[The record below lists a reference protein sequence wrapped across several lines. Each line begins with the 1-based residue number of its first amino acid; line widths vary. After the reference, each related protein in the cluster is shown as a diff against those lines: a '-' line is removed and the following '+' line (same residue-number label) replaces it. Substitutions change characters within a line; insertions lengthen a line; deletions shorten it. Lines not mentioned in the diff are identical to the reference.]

1 MRFCERCGVRRL
13 ADCSIVCFAE
23 RQHDSLATTD
33 HTLYVTT
40 TGDTDTGDAA

>member
-13 ADCSIVCFAE
+13 ADCSVLCFAE

-33 HTLYVTT
+33 HTLYTSQAEDNK
-40 TGDTDTGDAA
+40 GAA

>member
-1 MRFCERCGVRRL
+1 MRYCERCGVRRL
-13 ADCSIVCFAE
+13 ADCSVLCFAE

-40 TGDTDTGDAA
+40 SDTDTGDAA